1 MNARLRSLCYPRA
14 GGLYGAPMGRDH
26 SPPGWCSPRSL
37 RVHRMPIDSGGYDP
51 GGAYWGGPSRVAGVS
66 IWRGWRPVR
75 HHLLPRAI

>member
-51 GGAYWGGPSRVAGVS
+51 GGAYWGGPSRVAGVM
-66 IWRGWRPVR
+66 
-75 HHLLPRAI
+75 